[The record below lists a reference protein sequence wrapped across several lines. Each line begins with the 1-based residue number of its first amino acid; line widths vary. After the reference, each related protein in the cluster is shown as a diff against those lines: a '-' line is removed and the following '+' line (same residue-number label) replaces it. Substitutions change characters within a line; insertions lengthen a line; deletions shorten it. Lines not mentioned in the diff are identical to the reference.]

1 MTSTDE
7 ELVARS
13 ISGDTDSFNE
23 LILRWER
30 PIYALAYRTIGREE
44 DARDVCQET
53 FLRAFRAL
61 PGFRG
66 QAKFSS
72 WLYRIAL
79 NLCRDWM
86 RRERRRRSS
95 RFPKAPMPI
104 ELAAAVEPSE
114 SIEDL
119 VARRDLTRVVE
130 RVMAR
135 LPEEQRTAIVL
146 KEYHGLT
153 FQEIADLV
161 GCPLST
167 VKTRLYQGLTVLR
180 RELAKDGATC
190 QHRNCHDE
198 YKDVRHLRR
207 TIATKPSSSTCTGTG
222 RGTRAHRSSDT
233 WQRCAVCR
241 TEIEALRAFV
251 RRSRNGRRPSRFARS
266 STRRRRGHGSQHAS
280 PGSRAWTATDATCRS
295 GRRRRPPCSVSAL
308 DWVPRIFVSATDR
321 TGSRCAPDGCRLT
334 RRRSPLAAASPVDGQ
349 AAPWRA
355 ELTALEQ
362 QLRADLKPA
371 PCRGGRSARAGRRGD
386 DSRAATVRALIA
398 QSEQRQQRELA
409 LRIGDLL
416 NDVQVA
422 APRRPVEDRSQH
434 RADSEQHRHG
444 SVAAARDVELAG
456 GPRVSQRP

>member
-1 MTSTDE
+1 MTWSDE

-86 RRERRRRSS
+86 RRERRT
-95 RFPKAPMPI
+95 PLVQVPEGTDAA

-180 RELAKDGATC
+180 RELAKDGAT
-190 QHRNCHDE
+190 
-198 YKDVRHLRR
+198 
-207 TIATKPSSSTCTGTG
+207 ATSKLP
-222 RGTRAHRSSDT
+222 
-233 WQRCAVCR
+233 
-241 TEIEALRAFV
+241 
-251 RRSRNGRRPSRFARS
+251 
-266 STRRRRGHGSQHAS
+266 
-280 PGSRAWTATDATCRS
+280 
-295 GRRRRPPCSVSAL
+295 
-308 DWVPRIFVSATDR
+308 
-321 TGSRCAPDGCRLT
+321 
-334 RRRSPLAAASPVDGQ
+334 
-349 AAPWRA
+349 
-355 ELTALEQ
+355 
-362 QLRADLKPA
+362 
-371 PCRGGRSARAGRRGD
+371 
-386 DSRAATVRALIA
+386 
-398 QSEQRQQRELA
+398 
-409 LRIGDLL
+409 
-416 NDVQVA
+416 
-422 APRRPVEDRSQH
+422 
-434 RADSEQHRHG
+434 
-444 SVAAARDVELAG
+444 
-456 GPRVSQRP
+456 